1 MAMGAMLSG
10 ALGVPLT
17 AILFSLE
24 LTHALP
30 ALLPLAVSCT
40 AAYLVTSLMMPRS
53 ILTEKLGRRG
63 LHLSRE
69 YGVDPL
75 ETISVADVM
84 TEIKDAATLEALP
97 EVMAYTDEM
106 CRSVAEEMATTGVM
120 QMPVVDRKTGRI
132 RGMVSAE
139 EVLGGR
145 RRAVEREQE
154 RKRMFPA
161 AR

>member
-1 MAMGAMLSG
+1 
-10 ALGVPLT
+10 
-17 AILFSLE
+17 
-24 LTHALP
+24 
-30 ALLPLAVSCT
+30 
-40 AAYLVTSLMMPRS
+40 MMPRS